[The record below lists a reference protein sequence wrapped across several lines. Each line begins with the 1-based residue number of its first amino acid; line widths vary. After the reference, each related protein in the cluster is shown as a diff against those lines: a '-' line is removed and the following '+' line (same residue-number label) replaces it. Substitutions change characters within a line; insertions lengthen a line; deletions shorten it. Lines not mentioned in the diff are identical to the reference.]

1 MIKIQ
6 SKRLEPVNQ
15 WVKINLLM
23 KHLRLVIFGLLISN
37 FILMGV
43 CIYLLNKDTLV
54 VALTESD
61 QLYFVGKRQSV
72 ELGEADV
79 EEAARRFVR
88 ERYQWKSYSVESLVR
103 NVSPFVTYGLL
114 KKMTQQFEK
123 SKEFV
128 EKNAI
133 SQDVVIQAV
142 NLKDDHIEVKIDR
155 VVSVGKKVKA
165 VQPLEVHLEIIK
177 DTPNKWNLKGLY
189 VNAIT
194 EFNQ

>member
-1 MIKIQ
+1 MINFR
-6 SKRLEPVNQ
+6 SKSLEPVNQ
-15 WVKINLLM
+15 WIKINLLI

-37 FILMGV
+37 FIFMGV
-43 CIYLLNKDTLV
+43 CLYLLNKDTLV

-61 QLYFVGKRQSV
+61 QLYFVGQRKRMDLS
-72 ELGEADV
+72 EADV
-79 EEAARRFVR
+79 EEAAKRFVR
-88 ERYQWKSYSVESLVR
+88 ERYQWKSYRVESLVR

-133 SQDVVIQAV
+133 SQDVVIQNV
-142 NLKDDHIEVKIDR
+142 ELKEDHVEVKLDR
-155 VVSVGKKVKA
+155 LVSVGKKVKA

-177 DTPNKWNLKGLY
+177 DSPNKWNLKGLY
-189 VNAIT
+189 VNTIT

>member
-1 MIKIQ
+1 
-6 SKRLEPVNQ
+6 
-15 WVKINLLM
+15 M
-23 KHLRLVIFGLLISN
+23 KHLRLVIFALLISN
-37 FILMGV
+37 FVLIGV

-54 VALTESD
+54 VALTGSD

-79 EEAARRFVR
+79 EEAAKRFVI

-103 NVSPFVTYGLL
+103 NISPFVTYGLL
-114 KKMTQQFEK
+114 RKMTEQFEK

-133 SQDVVIQAV
+133 SQDVVIQNVA
-142 NLKDDHIEVKIDR
+142 LKDDHIEVKLDR

-189 VNAIT
+189 VNTIT

>member
-1 MIKIQ
+1 MIKMS
-6 SKRLEPVNQ
+6 SKKLEPVNQ
-15 WVKINLLM
+15 WIKINLLM
-23 KHLRLVIFGLLISN
+23 RHLRLVIFGLLISN
-37 FILMGV
+37 FVLMGV
-43 CIYLLNKDTLV
+43 CVYLLNKDTLV

-79 EEAARRFVR
+79 EAAAKRFVE
-88 ERYQWKSYSVESLVR
+88 ERYQWKSYSVDSLVR

-114 KKMTQQFEK
+114 KKMTVQLEK
-123 SKEFV
+123 TRAFV

-133 SQDVVIQAV
+133 SQSVIVQSV
-142 NLKDDHIEVKIDR
+142 DLKDEHIEVKMDR
-155 VVSVGKKVKA
+155 VVSVGEKVKA

-177 DTPNKWNLKGLY
+177 DAPNKWNLKGLY

-194 EFNQ
+194 EFKQ

>member
-79 EEAARRFVR
+79 EETAKRFVR

>member
-79 EEAARRFVR
+79 EEAAKRFVR
-88 ERYQWKSYSVESLVR
+88 ERYQWKSYSIESLVR